1 MFTKMST
8 DVSARYGAYVASVRV
23 ETETGGKHASEMC
36 KGMTITFQIHKVLI
50 HCPWMEIGILQNPTL
65 GIAGLEEGA
74 WSTGKLEPNNT
85 GQFPLL
91 PICIVAKN
99 VISNLMNLK
108 WKVMKQWKE

>member
-1 MFTKMST
+1 MSY
-8 DVSARYGAYVASVRV
+8 DVSAGYGPYVAEVGV
-23 ETETGGKHASEMC
+23 ETESGRKHASESF
-36 KGMTITFQIHKVLI
+36 KGMTITFQIRKVLI
-50 HCPWMEIGILQNPTL
+50 HRPWMEIGVLQNPTL
-65 GIAGLEEGA
+65 GIAGLKAGA